1 MLIPSSLT
9 INRLDENPLA
19 DPAPCNSLPH
29 PVFKNFSLK
38 ATGEFGH
45 FVGISNLN
53 LLGTCSKCC
62 PFLHHSSTSVDQLPH
77 TQASRL
83 KFGFITPWHEERE
96 KRQEVTKMR
105 RERKNKGEKNEVRN
119 VLVRDKDL
127 LRRWKQKKILEKE
140 QTQVTLE
147 QYRFDSCWSTYMHIS
162 LTQYY
167 TIHDSLNMQL
177 LTTNSET
184 ADMEEPWYRGQ
195 VWAFQLCRGLVPTG
209 YSRVNY
215 ILTVDDLVPH
225 KPRLAK
231 NNHRAF
237 TSPSSQDS
245 ICPNQKKKK
254 SPRASAVA
262 AVLPSEGFKG
272 QACRT
277 QPFTW
282 GSDTVS
288 R

>member
-9 INRLDENPLA
+9 INRLDESPLA
-19 DPAPCNSLPH
+19 DPAHCNSLPH

-53 LLGTCSKCC
+53 LLGTCRKCC
-62 PFLHHSSTSVDQLPH
+62 TFLHHSSMSVDRLPH

-96 KRQEVTKMR
+96 KRQEATKMR
-105 RERKNKGEKNEVRN
+105 SERKNKGEKNEVRN

-147 QYRFDSCWSTYMHIS
+147 QYRFDSCWSTYMHVS

-167 TIHDSLNMQL
+167 TIHDSLNLQL

-184 ADMEEPWYRGQ
+184 ADMEEPWYRGPSMSFSTVQ
-195 VWAFQLCRGLVPTG
+195 GIGAHRLFKGQL
-209 YSRVNY
+209 YINSRWPST
-215 ILTVDDLVPH
+215 IQTRFSQEQPQGFHFTLQPGQRLP
-225 KPRLAK
+225 KP
-231 NNHRAF
+231 
-237 TSPSSQDS
+237 
-245 ICPNQKKKK
+245 KKKK
-254 SPRASAVA
+254 KKKPQGLSCGCSSLLRRIQGAD
-262 AVLPSEGFKG
+262 L
-272 QACRT
+272 
-277 QPFTW
+277 
-282 GSDTVS
+282 
-288 R
+288 